1 MAETGV
7 LVDKEGKIMIPK
19 CKVKEILKMNHDH
32 MLAGHLGR
40 AKTLARIRRQ
50 YLWPGMATD
59 VKTHVKNCLTC
70 AKRKAYGA
78 AKAPLNPI
86 PTEHPVWG
94 LIAMDVVGPITESRN
109 GNKYILVLSD
119 YASRYVMTFPMANQ
133 SSETVAKILVNGVI
147 SKYGAPRTVLTDQG
161 SNFLSKLVQDI
172 CNLFKIKK
180 LYTTA
185 YHPQTDG
192 LVERF
197 NRTLCD
203 MLACYVQGE
212 PETWDSYLPF
222 VTFAYNTSVQTS
234 LKEKPFYLFY
244 GRQPNLPTDEPV
256 IIRYQAVENSG
267 ERYRQQW
274 YKALETAKNNLKEAK
289 KKQKYYYDKG
299 SKVVKMNVGNFVL
312 LNSPQSSSKFSDRW
326 EGPYRVTKITSSEN
340 VELMNI

>member
-1 MAETGV
+1 M
-7 LVDKEGKIMIPK
+7 
-19 CKVKEILKMNHDH
+19 
-32 MLAGHLGR
+32 
-40 AKTLARIRRQ
+40 
-50 YLWPGMATD
+50 
-59 VKTHVKNCLTC
+59 
-70 AKRKAYGA
+70 
-78 AKAPLNPI
+78 
-86 PTEHPVWG
+86 WG

-172 CNLFKIKK
+172 CNLFKIKQ

-212 PETWDSYLPF
+212 PGILIYHS
-222 VTFAYNTSVQTS
+222 
-234 LKEKPFYLFY
+234 
-244 GRQPNLPTDEPV
+244 
-256 IIRYQAVENSG
+256 
-267 ERYRQQW
+267 
-274 YKALETAKNNLKEAK
+274 
-289 KKQKYYYDKG
+289 
-299 SKVVKMNVGNFVL
+299 
-312 LNSPQSSSKFSDRW
+312 
-326 EGPYRVTKITSSEN
+326 
-340 VELMNI
+340 